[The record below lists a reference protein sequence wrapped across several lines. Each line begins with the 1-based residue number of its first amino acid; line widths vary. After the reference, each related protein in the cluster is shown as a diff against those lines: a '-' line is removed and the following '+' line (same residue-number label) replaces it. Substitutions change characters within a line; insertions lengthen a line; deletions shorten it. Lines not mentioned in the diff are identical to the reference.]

1 MNARNEHPSLR
12 GALTAVVT
20 PFQDDGGVDHD
31 ALRRIVE
38 WQIERGIDGLVP
50 CGTTGEGA
58 TLTPDEQQQVIQTVV
73 RAAADRV
80 PVVAGCGSND
90 TRRTVQAAAR
100 AAEVGADAL
109 LVVTPYYNKPNP
121 TGMFAH
127 YEAVAAASDR
137 PVVVYNVPS
146 RTGQDLGAEQILRLA
161 GIPGVIAVKEASAD
175 LDQIGAILERRPRGF
190 AVLSGDDSLALP
202 TVALGAEGVISVASN
217 VAPAEM
223 SQLVRAAAE
232 GDLETARRLHFRL
245 LPLLRANFI
254 ESNPVPVKQALA
266 WMGHCSPRLRPP
278 LGPLAPASAETLRQA
293 LSAAALSGVRS

>member
-1 MNARNEHPSLR
+1 VNPPNDHPLLA

-20 PFQDDGGVDHD
+20 PFMDDGGVDHD
-31 ALRRIVE
+31 ALTRIVE
-38 WQIERGIDGLVP
+38 WQIDSGIDGLAP

-58 TLTPDEQQQVIQTVV
+58 TLSPDEQQQVIRTVV
-73 RAAADRV
+73 RAAAGRV

-121 TGMFAH
+121 SGMLAH

-137 PVVVYNVPS
+137 PLVVYNVPG
-146 RTGQDLGAEQILRLA
+146 RTGQDLGAEHILRLA
-161 GIPGVIAVKEASAD
+161 GIPGVIAVKEASAN
-175 LDQIGAILERRPRGF
+175 LDQMGAVLEGRSPGF

-202 TVALGAEGVISVASN
+202 GVALGAEGLISVASN

-223 SQLVRAAAE
+223 SQLVRAAAN
-232 GDLETARRLHFRL
+232 GDLATARRLHYRL

-254 ESNPVPVKQALA
+254 ETNPVPIKQAMA
-266 WMGHCSPRLRPP
+266 WMGHCSPQLRPP
-278 LGPLAPASAETLRQA
+278 LGPLAPDSAEVLREA
-293 LSAAALSGVRS
+293 LSLAGLTGVRI